1 MKIKHITAAMLV
13 AAGAGFAQS
22 ASAQDLAV
30 KPLADLRLRYE
41 SVDQQGLAQPEADAV
56 TARLRAGVEART
68 GPLSALVEG
77 QGTLRLAGNAFDGL
91 TGAANRPL
99 IADPENVALYRAQIA
114 YRTPSFAVTAGRQR
128 IMLDDERFVG
138 GVGFRQNGQ
147 TFDAVR
153 AEWTGL
159 PGLRADVSY
168 VWQVRTIWGVDGT
181 GARPRSIDGENILA
195 SLSAKTPLGT
205 LTGFGYLVD
214 QDEAGVQGYRLSSQS
229 YGARFSGAQKLSA
242 NTKLGY
248 AFSYARQ
255 SDYRRNPNDY
265 TADYWLADVTLDL
278 STLKLNAGY
287 EVLGASDGTALTSF
301 QTPLGTNFKFQGWA
315 DKFLVTP
322 PNGLRDLYAGASYGW
337 QGVTVQAV
345 FHRFESDRLD
355 QHYGDEI
362 NLLASV
368 KRKKTTISA
377 RFAHYEA
384 KTFATDTSKFWL
396 QLDWTL

>member
-1 MKIKHITAAMLV
+1 V

-114 YRTPSFAVTAGRQR
+114 YRAPSFAVTAGRQR

-181 GARPRSIDGENILA
+181 GARPRSIDGDNILA

-265 TADYWLADVTLDL
+265 TADYWLADLILDL

-315 DKFLVTP
+315 DKFLATP
-322 PNGLRDLYAGASYGW
+322 PNGVRDLYAGASYGW
-337 QGVTVQAV
+337 QGVTVQAA

-377 RFAHYEA
+377 RFAHYDA

-396 QLDWTL
+396 QLDWAL

>member
-68 GPLSALVEG
+68 GPLSALFEG

-315 DKFLVTP
+315 DKFLVTRP
-322 PNGLRDLYAGASYGW
+322 MACATSMPVPAMAGR
-337 QGVTVQAV
+337 V
-345 FHRFESDRLD
+345 
-355 QHYGDEI
+355 
-362 NLLASV
+362 
-368 KRKKTTISA
+368 
-377 RFAHYEA
+377 
-384 KTFATDTSKFWL
+384 
-396 QLDWTL
+396 

>member
-384 KTFATDTSKFWL
+384 KAARQIS
-396 QLDWTL
+396 

>member
-128 IMLDDERFVG
+128 IKLDDERFVG

-181 GARPRSIDGENILA
+181 GARPRSIDGDNILA

-265 TADYWLADVTLDL
+265 TADYWLADVILDL

-315 DKFLVTP
+315 DKFLATP
-322 PNGLRDLYAGASYGW
+322 TNGVRDLYAGASYGW
-337 QGVTVQAV
+337 QGVTVQAA

-362 NLLASV
+362 NLLANV

-377 RFAHYEA
+377 RFAHYDA

-396 QLDWTL
+396 QLDWAL